1 MSAPTGDGSAGAGH
15 PVRADAVVVA
25 AGAST
30 RMDGHDKL
38 SAPIGGRP
46 LLAWTLEALAAAATV
61 ERIVVVTAAERI
73 PELQKAA
80 WLPSSTHAVVAGGS
94 RRQESV
100 HAGVAVLDAPDE
112 RVVLVHDGARPVLRP
127 ALVAAVAEAAAIHGA
142 AIPVLE
148 IGETVKRVDGTRVV
162 ETIDRKT
169 LKLAQTPQG
178 IRAGLLRE
186 AWRRFA
192 PDGERT
198 FTDEAALLEA
208 ARIPVHAIPGDPAN
222 LKVTVPADLE
232 WVAVALAPSGSIG
245 AVAPRVGFGS
255 DSHPFGPGEPLHLG
269 GIAIAGAPRL
279 HGHSDGDVAIHAIA
293 DALLG
298 AAGLGD
304 LGAMFP
310 AGPATPP
317 GISGAEILDSVL
329 EHVRS
334 TGQAPHSIDVTI
346 VGARPRLAAHL
357 AAMREAIAALTGL
370 PLDRVDVKAST
381 GNLDGMVGAGRG
393 IVAYAVAV
401 LAPESGGRS

>member
-1 MSAPTGDGSAGAGH
+1 MSVTT
-15 PVRADAVVVA
+15 VRADAVVVA
-25 AGAST
+25 AGSST

-46 LLAWTLEALAAAATV
+46 LLAWTLEALASAATV
-61 ERIVVVTAAERI
+61 ERIVVVTGAERLA
-73 PELQKAA
+73 ELSKAA
-80 WLPSSTHAVVAGGS
+80 WLPSSTYAVVAGGS

-100 HAGVAVLDAPDE
+100 HAGVSALEAPDE
-112 RVVLVHDGARPVLRP
+112 RVVLVHDGARPVIRT
-127 ALVAAVAEAAAIHGA
+127 ALVAAVAEAAAAHGA

-148 IGETVKRVDGTRVV
+148 IGETVKRVDGVRVV
-162 ETIDRKT
+162 ETIDRST

-178 IRAGLLRE
+178 MRVGLLRE
-186 AWRRFA
+186 AWRGF
-192 PDGERT
+192 PPYGERT

-232 WVAVALAPSGSIG
+232 RAAVALAPAGPIG
-245 AVAPRVGFGS
+245 GVAPRVGFGS
-255 DSHPFGPGEPLHLG
+255 DSHPFGPGEPLRLG

-298 AAGLGD
+298 AVGLGD

-310 AGPATPP
+310 AGPATPQ
-317 GISGAEILDSVL
+317 GISGAEILGSVV
-329 EHVRS
+329 ERVR
-334 TGQAPHSIDVTI
+334 GVGYAPQSIDVTI

-370 PLDRVDVKAST
+370 PVDRVDVKAST

-393 IVAYAVAV
+393 IVAHAVAV
-401 LAPESGGRS
+401 LGPESGGRS